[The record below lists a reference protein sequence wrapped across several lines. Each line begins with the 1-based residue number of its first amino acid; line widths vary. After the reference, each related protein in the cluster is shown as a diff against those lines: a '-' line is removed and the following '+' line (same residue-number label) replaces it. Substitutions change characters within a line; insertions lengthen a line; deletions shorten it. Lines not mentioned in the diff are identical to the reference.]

1 MFLLQTSL
9 ENFVLHQ
16 FYYQTCSTSII
27 TIGIVALAA
36 IDMDVTTTTT
46 AQVNK
51 LGINPSFF
59 FFVVVER
66 MANKLGIH
74 DTIYKKPRGIC

>member
-51 LGINPSFF
+51 LGINPF

>member
-1 MFLLQTSL
+1 
-9 ENFVLHQ
+9 
-16 FYYQTCSTSII
+16 
-27 TIGIVALAA
+27 
-36 IDMDVTTTTT
+36 MDVITTTT

-51 LGINPSFF
+51 LGTNP
-59 FFVVVER
+59 FFVVVVVLVR

>member
-1 MFLLQTSL
+1 
-9 ENFVLHQ
+9 
-16 FYYQTCSTSII
+16 
-27 TIGIVALAA
+27 
-36 IDMDVTTTTT
+36 MDVTTTTT

-51 LGINPSFF
+51 LGTNPF
-59 FFVVVER
+59 FFVVVLER

>member
-51 LGINPSFF
+51 LGINPSFL
-59 FFVVVER
+59 FVVVER

-74 DTIYKKPRGIC
+74 DTIYKKPTGIC